1 VPDNGGPNRA
11 LNKEFAVTAISL
23 ISNARVRALSM
34 TQKLD
39 WLGPLVARITL
50 GVLFVST
57 GWGKVHSLAKVTA
70 YFSEL
75 GIPFPGIQAPMVSFI
90 ELIGGA
96 LLVIGL
102 ASRIAAVPLM
112 GSMAVAILTAQRENV
127 HGLPDLFGLVEWTY
141 LALLLWVAL
150 AGPGKISLDHVFFRR
165 DRADNKPSMM
175 GAGLSAV

>member
-1 VPDNGGPNRA
+1 
-11 LNKEFAVTAISL
+11 VTSTSFV
-23 ISNARVRALSM
+23 SNARVRALSI

-39 WLGPLVARITL
+39 WLAPLVARITL

-70 YFSEL
+70 YFTEL

-102 ASRIAAVPLM
+102 ASRIAALPLLA
-112 GSMAVAILTAQRENV
+112 SMAVAILTAQRENV

-141 LALLLWVAL
+141 LALLLWVTI
-150 AGPGKISLDHVFFRR
+150 AGPGKISLDHALFGGLRAENQFRNM
-165 DRADNKPSMM
+165 A
-175 GAGLSAV
+175 AGPAVKAI

>member
-1 VPDNGGPNRA
+1 
-11 LNKEFAVTAISL
+11 
-23 ISNARVRALSM
+23 M

-39 WLGPLVARITL
+39 WLGPLVARFTL

-70 YFSEL
+70 YFAEL
-75 GIPFPGIQAPMVSFI
+75 GIPFPGVQAPMVSFI
-90 ELIGGA
+90 ELFGGA

-112 GSMAVAILTAQRENV
+112 GSMLVAILTAQRENV

-141 LALLLWVAL
+141 LALLLWVAF
-150 AGPGKISLDHVFFRR
+150 AGPGKASLDHWLLSKKRR
-165 DRADNKPSMM
+165 APIQTFPEPLTNH
-175 GAGLSAV
+175 

>member
-1 VPDNGGPNRA
+1 MTTTS
-11 LNKEFAVTAISL
+11 F
-23 ISNARVRALSM
+23 ISNVRARALST

-102 ASRIAAVPLM
+102 ASRIAALPLM

-141 LALLLWVAL
+141 FALLLWVAL
-150 AGPGKISLDHVFFRR
+150 AGPGKISLDHVLFGRN
-165 DRADNKPSMM
+165 RAENKSRSLGPEFS
-175 GAGLSAV
+175 GKAV